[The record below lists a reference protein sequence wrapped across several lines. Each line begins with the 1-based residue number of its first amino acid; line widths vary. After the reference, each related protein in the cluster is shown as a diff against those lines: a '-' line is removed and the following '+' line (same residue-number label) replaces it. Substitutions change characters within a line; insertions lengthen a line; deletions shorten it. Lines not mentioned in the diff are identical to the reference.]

1 MQATDLSTKPREQ
14 KLSDVVTP
22 YHWLVVII
30 GSCGWLFDCMDQ
42 RLFVLARESALRELL
57 RNDALA
63 LSQIRQHIGT
73 ATMWMIL
80 GWATGGI
87 IFGMLCDK
95 LGRVRTMVVTLLI
108 YSGFTGLSGCAQG
121 WWDFTIYRFLVG

>member
-1 MQATDLSTKPREQ
+1 MPRRSPLMQATDLAIKPPQQ
-14 KLSDVVTP
+14 KLSEVITP

-30 GSCGWLFDCMDQ
+30 ASCGWLFDCMDQ

-73 ATMWMIL
+73 ATMWMML
-80 GWATGGI
+80 GWAPGVAGGS
-87 IFGMLCDK
+87 
-95 LGRVRTMVVTLLI
+95 
-108 YSGFTGLSGCAQG
+108 Y
-121 WWDFTIYRFLVG
+121 DFHPSRA

>member
-1 MQATDLSTKPREQ
+1 MQARDLAIKPPEPR
-14 KLSDVVTP
+14 LSEAITP

-30 GSCGWLFDCMDQ
+30 ASCGWLFDCMDQ

-95 LGRVRTMVVTLLI
+95 LGRGKTMVEI
-108 YSGFTGLSGCAQG
+108 GRASCRG
-121 WWDFTIYRFLVG
+121 RE